1 MHFIEVLVVMVNER
15 DILGKRNQWQKC
27 TQKLPMFILDR
38 FLHSRARTQATPPLP
53 RQERPHFQYDEQERS

>member
-15 DILGKRNQWQKC
+15 DILERRRGQWQKMH
-27 TQKLPMFILDR
+27 QKLPMFISDR
-38 FLHSRARTQATPPLP
+38 FLPSRARTQTPPLQ